1 MTATFDFKGFAK
13 DLKKQAEEVMP
24 EDIASEHK
32 KEFLDRVYDFT
43 YLAGEAFS
51 KDDTIENPD
60 TAKALPQLISEWTF
74 HKYVDLLRSD
84 IPKMYHESI
93 LQKVAYVAFEM
104 GKESEFSKLSQEQ
117 MLTLVEFQT
126 RKAYEKACEK
136 LLNNGQ
142 ISQEA
147 FDKAIN
153 LSNVDEYSTDKLC
166 HNVKIVKNKKSTMP
180 FSLTALAI
188 GIVVV
193 ILNIFCKGSPSL
205 VIINPFAIV
214 CLSMF
219 IGIYIGA
226 QIFGK

>member
-1 MTATFDFKGFAK
+1 MAATFDFKGFAK
-13 DLKKQAEEVMP
+13 DLKKQAEQVIP

-51 KDDTIENPD
+51 NDDTIESPD
-60 TAKALPQLISEWTF
+60 TAKALTQLISEWTF

-126 RKAYEKACEK
+126 RKAYEKACQK
-136 LLNNGQ
+136 LLSNGQ
-142 ISQEA
+142 ISKDA

-166 HNVKIVKNKKSTMP
+166 HNVKIIRNSKNTMP

-188 GIVVV
+188 GIIVVA
-193 ILNIFCKGSPSL
+193 LNIFCKDAPSL
-205 VIINPFAIV
+205 LIVNPFAVI
-214 CLSMF
+214 CLSIF

>member
-1 MTATFDFKGFAK
+1 MAATFDFKGFAK
-13 DLKKQAEEVMP
+13 NLKKQAEQVIP

-51 KDDTIENPD
+51 NDDTIENPD
-60 TAKALPQLISEWTF
+60 TAKALTQLISEWTF

-126 RKAYEKACEK
+126 RKAYEKACQK
-136 LLNNGQ
+136 LLSNGQ
-142 ISQEA
+142 ISKDA

-166 HNVKIVKNKKSTMP
+166 HNVKIIRNSKNTMP

-188 GIVVV
+188 GIIVVA
-193 ILNIFCKGSPSL
+193 LNIFCKDAPSL
-205 VIINPFAIV
+205 LIVNPFAVI
-214 CLSMF
+214 CLSIF